1 MTLLPFLDC
10 CSLLGVDPKTLRL
23 WLKAAQIGLTPH
35 PTDARLKCL
44 ASSQLLHL
52 ATLHGR
58 SLPVSLPGEVGE
70 LASSPQTAVARSS
83 SLDPSVETSVSDA
96 DLRHQLSLLQARLAT
111 LEAHVTELALALMR
125 ERTSP
130 SNERAVSPLNPSPV
144 SPVRTHTLAPH
155 CTQPLSCEL
164 TPSPRR
170 PRTPSRAL
178 PLIEYRAAGTYLVL
192 APTEG
197 VLAFEPDSPEWF
209 AWLTT
214 ITAFTFVGAHGRF
227 SARRKSLHGQLT
239 RCWRAYRV
247 VQRQQSW
254 FYVGLT
260 DHLTIARLE
269 QVAINVQTRLATL

>member
-44 ASSQLLHL
+44 ASSQLFHL

-58 SLPVSLPGEVGE
+58 SLPASLPGEAGE
-70 LASSPQTAVARSS
+70 LASSAQTAVALSRSHG
-83 SLDPSVETSVSDA
+83 PSVETSVSDA

-111 LEAHVTELALALMR
+111 LEAHVTDLALALMR

-130 SNERAVSPLNPSPV
+130 SNERAMSPLNPPPV
-144 SPVRTHTLAPH
+144 SQVRAHPLAPH
-155 CTQPLSCEL
+155 CTQPLPCEV
-164 TPSPRR
+164 TPPPIR
-170 PRTPSRAL
+170 PRAPSRAL
-178 PLIEYRAAGTYLVL
+178 PLIECRADGTYLVL
-192 APTEG
+192 SPTVG

-209 AWLTT
+209 AWLAT

-227 SARRKSLHGQLT
+227 SVRRKSLHGQFT
-239 RCWRAYRV
+239 KCWRAYRV
-247 VQRQQSW
+247 VHHHQYW